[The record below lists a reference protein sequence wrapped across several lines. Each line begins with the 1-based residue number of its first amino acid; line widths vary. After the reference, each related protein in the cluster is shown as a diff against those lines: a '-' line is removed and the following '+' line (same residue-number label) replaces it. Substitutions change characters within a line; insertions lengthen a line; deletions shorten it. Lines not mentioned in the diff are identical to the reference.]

1 MSFLPRAGR
10 QMHDADETRT
20 KGRTYMTADGDRTG
34 FEFEQE
40 ALWYLGGLR
49 IINALRE
56 RIGEALHLT
65 EFVSPARTH
74 MYALRREEEALYAL
88 EGEATVVCAGRVF
101 PVSAGS
107 FVFLPGDVP
116 YQMQVSTFGPFH
128 YLEWLTPPG
137 FAHDVTWM
145 GDPSHAL
152 VLNPPLVADR
162 AKVERLAE
170 LLRAGPG

>member
-1 MSFLPRAGR
+1 
-10 QMHDADETRT
+10 MHDADETQT
-20 KGRTYMTADGDRTG
+20 KGRTDMTADGEPTG

-56 RIGEALHLT
+56 RIGEALRLT

-88 EGEATVVCAGRVF
+88 AGEATVVCSGRVL

-107 FVFLPGDVP
+107 FVFLPSDVP
-116 YQMQVSTFGPFH
+116 YQMQVSTSGPLR

-137 FAHDVTWM
+137 FANEVIRM

-152 VLNPPLVADR
+152 LLNPPLVADR
-162 AKVERLAE
+162 TKIERLAE